1 MYQYGQMYLISSIQ
15 TTNNTKHPTYYNQ
28 HHDSP
33 TQCSQTIV
41 VSRLPYRVSTPQ
53 SRAGQMHDHAIWW
66 GPSWS
71 GYNRKQPEHWT
82 NNKPNFNPNHHP
94 NKYQADQSQNY
105 LTSTWNTNRTN
116 IKPIRTDPYI
126 FLNKMKWLLHQSTTK
141 PRQTTV
147 TNEKRLKTH
156 LDEQILKHQL
166 LHSEPRRRWATLLL
180 AWIAHDTACLI

>member
-15 TTNNTKHPTYYNQ
+15 TTNNTKRPTYYNQ

-33 TQCSQTIV
+33 TQCSLTIV

-53 SRAGQMHDHAIWW
+53 SRPGQMHDHAIWW

-82 NNKPNFNPNHHP
+82 NSKPNSNPNHHP
-94 NKYQADQSQNY
+94 NKYQTDQFQNY

-116 IKPIRTDPYI
+116 IKPTRTDPY
-126 FLNKMKWLLHQSTTK
+126 KRETSTLS
-141 PRQTTV
+141 R
-147 TNEKRLKTH
+147 TNLTPHGKTPH
-156 LDEQILKHQL
+156 GDSTQQQRAIL
-166 LHSEPRRRWATLLL
+166 RGM
-180 AWIAHDTACLI
+180 